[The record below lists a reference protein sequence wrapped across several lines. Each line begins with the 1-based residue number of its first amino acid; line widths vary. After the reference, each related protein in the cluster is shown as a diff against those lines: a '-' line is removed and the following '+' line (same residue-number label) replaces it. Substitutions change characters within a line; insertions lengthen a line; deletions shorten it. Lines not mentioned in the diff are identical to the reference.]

1 MTRTS
6 EEDEERRER
15 EQTLH
20 WAEMKL
26 QDGENTTVSRHT
38 RFSAIFDTIYAL
50 LLLQARPAGNP
61 EPDEHPSKRVIL
73 AGAAAIGLDDESLE
87 EVLELHRA
95 VVDSRYKPWTHTAN
109 LLHALALAR
118 HITGLAK
125 R

>member
-1 MTRTS
+1 MTKANQ
-6 EEDEERRER
+6 EDEERRER

-38 RFSAIFDTIYAL
+38 RFSAIFDSIYAL
-50 LLLQARPAGNP
+50 LLLQARRAGIP
-61 EPDEHPSKRVIL
+61 EPDEYPSKRAIL
-73 AGAAAIGLDDESLE
+73 AGAKAVGLDDESLE
-87 EVLELHRA
+87 EVLELHGA
-95 VVDSRYKPWTHTAN
+95 VINSRYKHWTHTAN
-109 LLHALALAR
+109 MLHTLALAR